1 MTTKQVVYM
10 LLAMLVAAAVSFA
23 STPMVKALA
32 CKVGAI
38 DVPKDNRRMHKVPI
52 PRMGGLAIF
61 LAFLLSVLVFADIDR
76 QMQGI
81 LLGSIM
87 IVILGVLDDI
97 MALKALP
104 KLFVQI
110 AAAGVA
116 VWHGCTI
123 QFVSNP
129 NVFSEATYLNL
140 GWLSIPVTIIWIVAI
155 TNAVNFIDGLDGLA
169 VGVSAISTAS
179 LIVVA
184 LMVKEVNIAV
194 ILCAL
199 FGACLGFIPYNMNP
213 AKIFMGDTG
222 STFLGYILATLSI
235 TGLFKM
241 YAIIS
246 FAVPFLILGIPIF
259 DISFAF
265 LRRIA
270 HGQNPM
276 KADRGHFHHRL
287 IDMGFS
293 QKQAVAIAYM
303 LTGILGLA
311 AVLLT
316 SSGELKA
323 LILIA
328 AIFIVSAIGFKL
340 IFAKNDRSEDEPEE
354 KRRRNRMNKLKVMSV
369 FGTRPEAIK
378 MAPLVK
384 ALAGQRADRKHRLP
398 DRPAPGD
405 ARFRHG
411 DLSPDGAIMT
421 CISWRS
427 AQTLV
432 HHHHQ
437 DASRH
442 GRACLEPSSP
452 ILCWSTAIRP
462 RPLPGRWPPFTIR
475 STVGH
480 VEAGLRTWDKYSPFP
495 EEMNRTLV
503 GDIADL
509 HFSPTR
515 ANADNLRREAMHGRY
530 LHHRQHGHRRH
541 AVHREVRFRLP
552 DGAAERAGFPEP
564 PRSSPLPATG
574 GRITA
579 SPWRHIMHA
588 ILEIVQTHP
597 DVEVVYPVHLSPVVR
612 ECVFPILGGHD
623 RIHLIDPVDVEEMH
637 NLIARCYM
645 VMTDSGGLQEEA
657 PALGKPVLVMRRETE
672 RPEAIAAGTASSRAW
687 KRTRSSGWQ
696 ASCWTIPLRMRVWQ
710 RPSTPTATAM
720 QANASC
726 RRFCGTLAAQRKSP
740 PILTPD

>member
-1 MTTKQVVYM
+1 M

-246 FAVPFLILGIPIF
+246 FAVPFLIRHCL
-259 DISFAF
+259 
-265 LRRIA
+265 
-270 HGQNPM
+270 N
-276 KADRGHFHHRL
+276 
-287 IDMGFS
+287 
-293 QKQAVAIAYM
+293 
-303 LTGILGLA
+303 
-311 AVLLT
+311 T
-316 SSGELKA
+316 SK
-323 LILIA
+323 
-328 AIFIVSAIGFKL
+328 
-340 IFAKNDRSEDEPEE
+340 
-354 KRRRNRMNKLKVMSV
+354 
-369 FGTRPEAIK
+369 
-378 MAPLVK
+378 PLVV
-384 ALAGQRADRKHRLP
+384 
-398 DRPAPGD
+398 
-405 ARFRHG
+405 
-411 DLSPDGAIMT
+411 I
-421 CISWRS
+421 
-427 AQTLV
+427 
-432 HHHHQ
+432 
-437 DASRH
+437 
-442 GRACLEPSSP
+442 
-452 ILCWSTAIRP
+452 
-462 RPLPGRWPPFTIR
+462 
-475 STVGH
+475 
-480 VEAGLRTWDKYSPFP
+480 
-495 EEMNRTLV
+495 
-503 GDIADL
+503 
-509 HFSPTR
+509 
-515 ANADNLRREAMHGRY
+515 
-530 LHHRQHGHRRH
+530 
-541 AVHREVRFRLP
+541 
-552 DGAAERAGFPEP
+552 
-564 PRSSPLPATG
+564 PAT
-574 GRITA
+574 
-579 SPWRHIMHA
+579 
-588 ILEIVQTHP
+588 
-597 DVEVVYPVHLSPVVR
+597 
-612 ECVFPILGGHD
+612 FLGGGVFCMLCD
-623 RIHLIDPVDVEEMH
+623 
-637 NLIARCYM
+637 LIARTAFAPTELNISTVTSIFGAPVVIYM
-645 VMTDSGGLQEEA
+645 MLRRKGG
-657 PALGKPVLVMRRETE
+657 
-672 RPEAIAAGTASSRAW
+672 
-687 KRTRSSGWQ
+687 
-696 ASCWTIPLRMRVWQ
+696 
-710 RPSTPTATAM
+710 
-720 QANASC
+720 
-726 RRFCGTLAAQRKSP
+726 RK
-740 PILTPD
+740 